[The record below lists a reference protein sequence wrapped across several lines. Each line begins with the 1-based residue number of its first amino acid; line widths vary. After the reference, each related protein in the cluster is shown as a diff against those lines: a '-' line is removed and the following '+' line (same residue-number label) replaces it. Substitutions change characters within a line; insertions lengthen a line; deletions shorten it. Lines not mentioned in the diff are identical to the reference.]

1 MQIAAHSLRSART
14 VVVAGALLAAIPIH
28 QAVAQTGRQTG
39 RQTGAQTGATS
50 GDAVARTVA
59 SWIVLDAPPGA
70 EGRTSTNRLLAG
82 WTVDAWGNYSKRA
95 GSGRPRRVVACA
107 LDQSGYVVSKITDEG
122 YLRLRRSGQGM
133 PHQLWD
139 QFHEAQRVR
148 ILTKSG
154 VVKATTAV
162 ANGHFAALHRADSL
176 VATVDQ
182 LWVDVGASTRAD
194 AERLGIS
201 ILDPVLYDRP
211 AWIFE
216 GYATGPNAG
225 ARAGCA
231 AVASAAKGI
240 PRTGETIFVL
250 STQRIFGWV
259 GLGAF
264 LSQLGPVDVATIFD
278 EGQTTGYASRAGTAV
293 GGGRGGRGGQSPI
306 RALIQ
311 GARADTIRTTAPAV
325 RWPGTLVESIHA
337 SEALKLLDA
346 AATAADVSLSGD
358 PWMALSLDSARV
370 LAARTDTYGALEKQ
384 FLTLADL
391 PGAPG
396 SEWRV
401 RDVLMAALP
410 KWARDI
416 ATVDSA
422 GNLIVVAGPDRN
434 PEAIIAH
441 MDEVGFE
448 IERILPDGRVTL
460 RGLGGAVVTAWEGR
474 PAYLH
479 FNKGADGR
487 ALESLRGVYIPRDSA
502 RLRAPGQLSA
512 WFGMDSAALVARGA
526 RVGVPVLAY
535 KRGERLGGTR
545 LVARSNDDRAGSTA
559 LLFAVQKLDA
569 TKLTKKTYFVWSVR
583 EEGGLNGARAF
594 GNDHGR
600 ELTRVY
606 SIDTFVSSDTP
617 LESPHFAYAPLGKG
631 MVLRGL
637 DNGALTPP
645 GERERI
651 LAIARAQQ
659 IPIQVGTTFGSTDG
673 SAITPFGPV
682 NTSISWPGRYSHSPA
697 EVLDLRDVD
706 ALARLIGALALA
718 PAP

>member
-1 MQIAAHSLRSART
+1 MTPVHIAGMRFTAACAL
-14 VVVAGALLAAIPIH
+14 ALLAMAAP
-28 QAVAQTGRQTG
+28 R
-39 RQTGAQTGATS
+39 GAQAQAN
-50 GDAVARTVA
+50 DAAAKAVA
-59 SWIVLDAPPGA
+59 SWIVVDAPPGS
-70 EGRTSTNRLLAG
+70 EGRTSTNKLLAG
-82 WTVDAWGNYSKRA
+82 WTVDAWGNYSRRA

-107 LDQSGYVVSKITDEG
+107 LDQSGYVVSQITDEG
-122 YLRLRRSGQGM
+122 YLRLRRAGQGI

-139 QFHEAQRVR
+139 QFHEALRVR
-148 ILTKSG
+148 ILTKNG

-162 ANGHFAALHRADSL
+162 ASGHFAAQHRADSL
-176 VATVDQ
+176 AATVDQ

-201 ILDPVLYDRP
+201 LLDPVLYDRP
-211 AWIFE
+211 AWTFE
-216 GYATGPNAG
+216 GFATGPNAG

-231 AVASAAKGI
+231 AVASAAKGT

-264 LSQLGPVDVATIFD
+264 LSQLGPVDLVAVFD
-278 EGQTTGYASRAGTAV
+278 EGRSTPYYNRAPAT
-293 GGGRGGRGGQSPI
+293 GGRGQQPLRGV
-306 RALIQ
+306 IQ
-311 GARADTIRTTAPAV
+311 GARADSVRSTAPLV

-346 AATAADVSLSGD
+346 AASAADVSLTGD
-358 PWMALSLDSARV
+358 PWVAIPLDTARV
-370 LAARTDTYGALEKQ
+370 LAARTDAFGAIEKQ
-384 FLTLADL
+384 FLALADL

-401 RDVLMAALP
+401 REAIMAALP
-410 KWARDI
+410 KWAKDI

-448 IERILPDGRVTL
+448 IERILADGRVAL
-460 RGLGGAVVTAWEGR
+460 RAVGGGVATAWEGR

-479 FNKGADGR
+479 FNKGTDGR
-487 ALESLRGVYIPRDSA
+487 SAESLRGVYVPRDSA
-502 RLRAPGQLSA
+502 RLRAPGQLTA

-526 RVGVPVLAY
+526 RVGLPVLAY
-535 KRGERLGGTR
+535 KRGERLGGAR
-545 LVARSNDDRAGSTA
+545 VVARSNDDRSGSTA
-559 LLFAVQKLDA
+559 LLFAIQKLDP
-569 TKLTKKTYFVWSVR
+569 TRLPRKTYFVWSVR

-600 ELTRVY
+600 ELKRVY

-631 MVLRGL
+631 AVLRGL

-645 GERERI
+645 NERERI

-682 NTSISWPGRYSHSPA
+682 NTSLSWPGRYSHSPA

-706 ALARLIGALALA
+706 ALARLIAAVALA
-718 PAP
+718 P

>member
-1 MQIAAHSLRSART
+1 MMFVRPKVAMRTTLCTIA
-14 VVVAGALLAAIPIH
+14 LAASLAPAIARA
-28 QAVAQTGRQTG
+28 QAT
-39 RQTGAQTGATS
+39 
-50 GDAVARTVA
+50 DAVARAVS
-59 SWIVLDAPPGA
+59 SWILLDAPPGS
-70 EGRTSTNRLLAG
+70 EGRAATNKILSG
-82 WTVDAWGNYSKRA
+82 WSVDAWGNYSKRA
-95 GSGRPRRVVACA
+95 GSGKPRRVVACA
-107 LDQSGYVVSKITDEG
+107 LDQSGYVVSQITDDG
-122 YLRLRRSGQGM
+122 YLRLRRTGQGV

-139 QFHEAQRVR
+139 QFHEGQRVR
-148 ILTKSG
+148 ILTKTG

-162 ANGHFAALHRADSL
+162 ANGHFAPLHRADSL
-176 VATVDQ
+176 AATVDQ

-194 AERLGIS
+194 VEHLGIAM
-201 ILDPVLYDRP
+201 LDAVLYDRP
-211 AWIFE
+211 MWMFE

-231 AVASAAKGI
+231 AVASAAKGT
-240 PRTGETIFVL
+240 PRSGETIFVL

-264 LSQLGPVDVATIFD
+264 LSQLGPVDAVTVFD
-278 EGQTTGYASRAGTAV
+278 EGRTTPYHLRAVTAS
-293 GGGRGGRGGQSPI
+293 GGRGGGQNALRGVM
-306 RALIQ
+306 Q
-311 GARADTIRTTAPAV
+311 GARADSVRASAPQV
-325 RWPGTLVESIHA
+325 RWAGTLVESIHS
-337 SEALKLLDA
+337 SEALKLLDE
-346 AATAADVSLSGD
+346 AATAADVPLSGD
-358 PWMALSLDSARV
+358 PWLALPVDTARV

-401 RDVLMAALP
+401 RDHLMAALP

-422 GNLIVVAGPDRN
+422 GNLIVAAGPDKN

-448 IERILPDGRVTL
+448 VDRILPDGRVTL
-460 RGLGGAVVTAWEGR
+460 RGVGGAVVTAWEGR

-487 ALESLRGVYIPRDSA
+487 TPESLRGVYIPRDSA
-502 RLRAPGQLSA
+502 RLRAPGPLSA
-512 WFGMDSAALVARGA
+512 WFGMDSAALVARGV
-526 RVGVPVLAY
+526 RIGLPVLAY

-545 LVARSNDDRAGSTA
+545 VVARANDDRSGSTA
-559 LLFAVQKLDA
+559 LLFAVQKLDP
-569 TKLTKKTYFVWSVR
+569 TKFTKKTYFVWSVR

-600 ELTRVY
+600 ELTRIY

-659 IPIQVGTTFGSTDG
+659 IPIQVGTTMGSTDG
-673 SAITPFGPV
+673 SAITAFGPV

-697 EVLDLRDVD
+697 EVLDLRDVHS
-706 ALARLIGALALA
+706 LSRLIVALALA
-718 PAP
+718 PSPGR

>member
-1 MQIAAHSLRSART
+1 MTFVRT
-14 VVVAGALLAAIPIH
+14 ELTVRTALC
-28 QAVAQTGRQTG
+28 AVALALSLAPAIASTQ
-39 RQTGAQTGATS
+39 ATA
-50 GDAVARTVA
+50 DAASKAVA
-59 SWIVLDAPPGA
+59 SWIVLDAPPGSEA
-70 EGRTSTNRLLAG
+70 RASTNKLFAG

-95 GSGRPRRVVACA
+95 GSGWPRRVVACA
-107 LDQSGYVVSKITDEG
+107 LDQSGYVVSQITDEG
-122 YLRLRRSGQGM
+122 YLRLRRTGQGV

-139 QFHEAQRVR
+139 QFHEAQRLR

-154 VVKATTAV
+154 VVKAISAV
-162 ANGHFAALHRADSL
+162 ANGHFASLHRADSL
-176 VATVDQ
+176 AATVDQ
-182 LWVDVGASTRAD
+182 LWVDVGASTRGD
-194 AERLGIS
+194 AEKLGIS
-201 ILDPVLYDRP
+201 LLDPVLYDRP
-211 AWIFE
+211 AWTFE
-216 GYATGPNAG
+216 GFATGPNAG

-231 AVASAAKGI
+231 AVASAAKGT

-264 LSQLGPVDVATIFD
+264 LSKLGPVDVVTVFD
-278 EGQTTGYASRAGTAV
+278 EGQTTGYANRSGATTT
-293 GGGRGGRGGQSPI
+293 GGRGGRGGQSPI
-306 RALIQ
+306 RAVLQ
-311 GARADTIRTTAPAV
+311 GARADTIRANAPAV
-325 RWPGTLVESIHA
+325 RWPGTLVESVHA

-346 AATAADVSLSGD
+346 AATAANVALGGD
-358 PWMALSLDSARV
+358 SWTAIPLDTGRV
-370 LAARTDTYGALEKQ
+370 LTPRTDAYGALEKQ
-384 FLTLADL
+384 FFTLADL

-401 RDVLMAALP
+401 RETLMAALP

-422 GNLIVVAGPDRN
+422 GNLIVVAGPDKN

-448 IERILPDGRVTL
+448 IERILGDGRVTL
-460 RGLGGAVVTAWEGR
+460 RPVGGGVATAWEGR

-479 FNKGADGR
+479 FNQGADGR
-487 ALESLRGVYIPRDSA
+487 APESLRGVYIPRDTA

-512 WFGMDSAALVARGA
+512 WFGVDSATLVARGA
-526 RVGVPVLAY
+526 RVGLPVLAY
-535 KRGERLGGTR
+535 KRGERLGGAR
-545 LVARSNDDRAGSTA
+545 LVARSNDDRSGSTA
-559 LLFAVQKLDA
+559 LLFAVQKLDP
-569 TKLTKKTYFVWSVR
+569 TKLPRRTYFVWSVR

-594 GNDHGR
+594 GAEHGR
-600 ELTRVY
+600 ELNRVY

-617 LESPHFAYAPLGKG
+617 LESPHFAYLPLGKG
-631 MVLRGL
+631 AVLRGL

-645 GERERI
+645 AERERV

-659 IPIQVGTTFGSTDG
+659 IPIQVGTTMGSTDG
-673 SAITPFGPV
+673 SALTAFGPI

-706 ALARLIGALALA
+706 ALARLIGALAIA
-718 PAP
+718 P

>member
-1 MQIAAHSLRSART
+1 MMRRLPRAAALALAISAP
-14 VVVAGALLAAIPIH
+14 AL
-28 QAVAQTGRQTG
+28 AQNS
-39 RQTGAQTGATS
+39 AN
-50 GDAVARTVA
+50 DAVARAVS
-59 SWIVLDAPPGA
+59 SWIVLDAPPGS
-70 EGRTSTNRLLAG
+70 EGRPSLNKTLAG

-107 LDQSGYVVSKITDEG
+107 LDQSGYVVSQITDEG
-122 YLRLRRSGQGM
+122 YLRLRRTGQGI

-139 QFHEAQRVR
+139 QFHEGQRIR
-148 ILTKSG
+148 ILTKTG

-162 ANGHFAALHRADSL
+162 ANGHFASLHRADSL

-201 ILDPVLYDRP
+201 LLDPVLYDRP
-211 AWIFE
+211 AWSFE
-216 GYATGPNAG
+216 GFATGPNAG

-231 AVASAAKGI
+231 AVASVAKGT
-240 PRTGETIFVL
+240 PRSGETIFVL

-264 LSQLGPVDVATIFD
+264 LSRLGAVDEVTVFD
-278 EGQTTGYASRAGTAV
+278 EGQPAGYANRTGAPA
-293 GGGRGGRGGQSPI
+293 GGRGGRGGQSPI
-306 RALIQ
+306 RAVLQ
-311 GARADTIRTTAPAV
+311 GARAEAVRANAPAV
-325 RWPGTLVESIHA
+325 RWPGSIVESVHA
-337 SEALKLLDA
+337 TEALKLLDA
-346 AATAADVSLSGD
+346 AATAADVVLSGD
-358 PWMALSLDSARV
+358 PLVALPLDTARV
-370 LAARTDTYGALEKQ
+370 LVPRADTYGALERQ
-384 FLTLADL
+384 FLSLADL
-391 PGAPG
+391 PAAPG

-401 RDVLMAALP
+401 REAIMAALP
-410 KWARDI
+410 KWARDL

-422 GNLIVVAGPDRN
+422 GNIVVVAGPDRN

-448 IERILPDGRVTL
+448 IDRIMPDGRVTL
-460 RGLGGAVVTAWEGR
+460 RALGGGVATAWEGR

-479 FNKGADGR
+479 FNKGTDGR
-487 ALESLRGVYIPRDSA
+487 VAESLRGVYVPRDSA

-512 WFGMDSAALVARGA
+512 WFGMDSAALVAK
-526 RVGVPVLAY
+526 GVRPGLPVLAY

-545 LVARSNDDRAGSTA
+545 VVARSNDDRSGATA
-559 LLFAVQKLDA
+559 LLFAVQRIDP
-569 TKLTKKTYFVWSVR
+569 TKLPRKTYFVWSVR

-594 GNDHGR
+594 GAEHGR
-600 ELTRVY
+600 ELVRVY

-617 LESPHFAYAPLGKG
+617 LESPHFAFAPLGKG
-631 MVLRGL
+631 AVLRGL

-645 GERERI
+645 GERDRI

-659 IPIQVGTTFGSTDG
+659 IPIQIGTTMGSTDG
-673 SAITPFGPV
+673 SAITALGPV
-682 NTSISWPGRYSHSPA
+682 NTSLSWPGRYSHSPA

-706 ALARLIGALALA
+706 ALTRLIAALALA
-718 PAP
+718 R

>member
-1 MQIAAHSLRSART
+1 MTLRADFPRVTRAALL
-14 VVVAGALLAAIPIH
+14 AGALLVVIPRH
-28 QAVAQTGRQTG
+28 EARAQAGE
-39 RQTGAQTGATS
+39 
-50 GDAVARTVA
+50 AVARGVA
-59 SWIVLDAPPGA
+59 SWIVLDAPPGS
-70 EGRTSTNRLLAG
+70 EGRASLNKTLAG
-82 WTVDAWGNYSKRA
+82 WTVDSWGNYSKRA

-107 LDQSGYVVSKITDEG
+107 LDQSGYVVSQITDDG
-122 YLRLRRSGQGM
+122 YLRLRRSGQGI

-139 QFHEAQRVR
+139 QFHEGQRVR
-148 ILTKSG
+148 ILTKTG
-154 VVKATTAV
+154 VVKATSAV
-162 ANGHFAALHRADSL
+162 ANGHFATLHRADSL
-176 VATVDQ
+176 AATVDQ
-182 LWVDVGASTRAD
+182 LWIDVGASTRSD
-194 AERLGIS
+194 AERLGITL
-201 ILDPVLYDRP
+201 LDPVLYDRP
-211 AWIFE
+211 AWTFE
-216 GYATGPNAG
+216 GFATGPNAG

-231 AVASAAKGI
+231 AVASAARGT
-240 PRTGETIFVL
+240 PHTGETIFVL

-264 LSQLGPVDVATIFD
+264 LSRLGPVDIVTVFD
-278 EGQTTGYASRAGTAV
+278 EGRATGYSNRDGLAAA
-293 GGGRGGRGGQSPI
+293 GRGGRGGQSPI
-306 RALIQ
+306 RGVLQ
-311 GARADTIRTTAPAV
+311 GARADSIRATAPAV
-325 RWPGTLVESIHA
+325 RWAGSIVESIHS

-346 AATAADVSLSGD
+346 AALAADVPLSGD
-358 PWMALSLDSARV
+358 PWVSLPLDTARV
-370 LAARTDTYGALEKQ
+370 LARRTDAYGALEKQ
-384 FLTLADL
+384 FLTLADM

-401 RDVLMAALP
+401 RETILAALP

-416 ATVDSA
+416 AITDSA
-422 GNLIVVAGPDRN
+422 GNIVVVSGPDKD
-434 PEAIIAH
+434 PAAIIAH

-460 RGLGGAVVTAWEGR
+460 RAVGGGVATAWEGR

-487 ALESLRGVYIPRDSA
+487 VSESLRGVYIPRDSA

-512 WFGMDSAALVARGA
+512 WFGMDSVALVAHGA
-526 RVGVPVLAY
+526 RAGLPVLAY

-545 LVARSNDDRAGSTA
+545 VVARSNDDRSGATA
-559 LLFAVQKLDA
+559 LLFAVQRINPA
-569 TKLTKKTYFVWSVR
+569 TLPRKTYFVWSVR

-594 GNDHGR
+594 GAEHGR

-617 LESPHFAYAPLGKG
+617 LESPHFAFAPLGKG
-631 MVLRGL
+631 AVLRGL

-659 IPIQVGTTFGSTDG
+659 IPIQIGTTMGSTDG
-673 SAITPFGPV
+673 SAITALGPV

-706 ALARLIGALALA
+706 ALTRLIVALSLA
-718 PAP
+718 PIP

>member
-1 MQIAAHSLRSART
+1 
-14 VVVAGALLAAIPIH
+14 
-28 QAVAQTGRQTG
+28 
-39 RQTGAQTGATS
+39 
-50 GDAVARTVA
+50 
-59 SWIVLDAPPGA
+59 
-70 EGRTSTNRLLAG
+70 
-82 WTVDAWGNYSKRA
+82 
-95 GSGRPRRVVACA
+95 
-107 LDQSGYVVSKITDEG
+107 
-122 YLRLRRSGQGM
+122 
-133 PHQLWD
+133 
-139 QFHEAQRVR
+139 
-148 ILTKSG
+148 
-154 VVKATTAV
+154 
-162 ANGHFAALHRADSL
+162 
-176 VATVDQ
+176 
-182 LWVDVGASTRAD
+182 
-194 AERLGIS
+194 
-201 ILDPVLYDRP
+201 
-211 AWIFE
+211 
-216 GYATGPNAG
+216 
-225 ARAGCA
+225 
-231 AVASAAKGI
+231 
-240 PRTGETIFVL
+240 
-250 STQRIFGWV
+250 
-259 GLGAF
+259 
-264 LSQLGPVDVATIFD
+264 
-278 EGQTTGYASRAGTAV
+278 
-293 GGGRGGRGGQSPI
+293 
-306 RALIQ
+306 
-311 GARADTIRTTAPAV
+311 
-325 RWPGTLVESIHA
+325 
-337 SEALKLLDA
+337 
-346 AATAADVSLSGD
+346 
-358 PWMALSLDSARV
+358 
-370 LAARTDTYGALEKQ
+370 
-384 FLTLADL
+384 
-391 PGAPG
+391 
-396 SEWRV
+396 
-401 RDVLMAALP
+401 MAALP

-422 GNLIVVAGPDRN
+422 GNLIVVAGPARN

-460 RGLGGAVVTAWEGR
+460 RGVGGAVVTAWEGR

-479 FNKGADGR
+479 FNKGTDGR
-487 ALESLRGVYIPRDSA
+487 VAESLRGVYIPRDSA

-526 RVGVPVLAY
+526 RVGLPILAY

-559 LLFAVQKLDA
+559 LLFAVQKLDP

-659 IPIQVGTTFGSTDG
+659 IPIQVGTTMGSTDG